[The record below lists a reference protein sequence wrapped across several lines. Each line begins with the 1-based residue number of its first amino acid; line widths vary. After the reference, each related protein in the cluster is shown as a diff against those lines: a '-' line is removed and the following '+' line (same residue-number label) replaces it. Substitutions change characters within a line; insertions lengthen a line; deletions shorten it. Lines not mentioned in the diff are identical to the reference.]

1 MADFAAIL
9 EKTLDKMGQ
18 TTPETRARVYEKARA
33 AVQRQIEAM
42 DPPPAQ
48 ATVDRQ
54 LARLDE
60 AIAEI
65 EARYAEAEAEDDDFE
80 DDIAGFDDDGFAEEA
95 QEDGDRAADALFA
108 GSAPSAG
115 PAPLYVDPPV
125 AADLSGPPSLSVGAG
140 VAGAPDAEPELEE
153 TGGGRRW
160 LWPTLGAML
169 LIGALGAGG
178 YYVYLE
184 GRDSTVAAS
193 VAGDPAAAG
202 DVRTVDPV
210 SDTVVDAGG
219 NGEDVDK
226 FTQRLTEDGREI
238 DAGPAAGAITDDEG
252 SSVADQT
259 ALLDPG
265 QASPTLPGAGDGT
278 VPVGQRTI
286 FYEERTGTQPGTA
299 VQGAT
304 IWSVVEESP
313 GANLPL
319 EPAIRAQASIP
330 DLGLNMEMTIRRN
343 GDPTFP
349 ASHIVELFFTT
360 PPTFEGRGIAD
371 VQRVT
376 FKDTEQDTG
385 SALIA
390 VPAPLDTNIFLIALT
405 DAQTAV
411 DTNIALMRNQ
421 GWIDI
426 PMQYVTGRRAL
437 ITLEKGIAGD
447 RVFAQV
453 FDAWAANPLGAAQP
467 NDG

>member
-9 EKTLDKMGQ
+9 QKTLDRMGE
-18 TTPETRARVYEKARA
+18 TTPETRAKVYDKARMT
-33 AVQRQIEAM
+33 VRRQIESM
-42 DPPPAQ
+42 DPTPPQ
-48 ATVDRQ
+48 STVDRQ

-60 AIAEI
+60 AIAAT
-65 EARYAEAEAEDDDFE
+65 EARYAEVEADEDDF
-80 DDIAGFDDDGFAEEA
+80 DDAQDGFADDGF
-95 QEDGDRAADALFA
+95 GDDDRQGAADALFDA
-108 GSAPSAG
+108 APSAG

-125 AADLSGPPSLSVGAG
+125 AADLSGPPSLSVGG
-140 VAGAPDAEPELEE
+140 EGHGATEGEPELED
-153 TGGGRRW
+153 TGGGSRW
-160 LWPTLGAML
+160 LWPTVGVIA
-169 LIGALGAGG
+169 LIVALGGG
-178 YYVYLE
+178 YYVYLDNQS
-184 GRDSTVAAS
+184 GTVAAT
-193 VAGDPAAAG
+193 VTGEPADAGN
-202 DVRTVDPV
+202 VRTVEPA
-210 SDTVVDAGG
+210 DTVVDAGG

-238 DAGPAAGAITDDEG
+238 DAGPAAGTITDDEG

-265 QASPTLPGAGDGT
+265 QANGDQPGATGEAT
-278 VPVGQRTI
+278 IPVGQRTI

-313 GANLPL
+313 GAGLPL

-330 DLGLNMEMTIRRN
+330 DLGMNMELTIRRN

-360 PPTFEGRGIAD
+360 PATFEGRGIAD
-371 VQRVT
+371 VQRIT

-411 DTNIALMRNQ
+411 DTNVALMRSQ

-453 FDAWAANPLGAAQP
+453 FDAWASAPLGTAQS
-467 NDG
+467 GGG